1 MAQVYNIR
9 TINGVAPPIPME
21 FRQAHYD
28 LDLDSYTTA
37 KGTLI
42 RNKVAEK
49 EKFFV
54 TLPPMFKTELQ
65 TFLNMIK
72 SDVLVIVYEDL
83 FNSSLKTGNFY
94 HGDIEVEPDIIY
106 NESNTNVLFKPFTIN
121 FIEY

>member
-37 KGTLI
+37 RGTLI

>member
-9 TINGVAPPIPME
+9 TINGIAPPIPME

-28 LDLDSYTTA
+28 VDLESYTTA

-42 RNKVAEK
+42 RNKVGTK
-49 EKFFV
+49 QKFFV
-54 TLPPMFKTELQ
+54 TLPPMMKQELQ
-65 TFLNMIK
+65 TFLNMINA
-72 SDVLVIVYEDL
+72 DVLTIVYESVFD
-83 FNSSLKTGNFY
+83 STLKTGKFY

>member
-83 FNSSLKTGNFY
+83 FNSSLRTGNFY